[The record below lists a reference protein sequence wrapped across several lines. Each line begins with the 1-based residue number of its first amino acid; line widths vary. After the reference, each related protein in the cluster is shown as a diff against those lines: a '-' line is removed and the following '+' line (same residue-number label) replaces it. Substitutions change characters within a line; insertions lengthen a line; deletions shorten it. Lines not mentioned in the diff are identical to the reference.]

1 MEITQGRSHIKE
13 HSVANEK
20 VDEILKV
27 HPGLSRSLSTK
38 AQNVKQATVE
48 RNLVRLQKAKEALK
62 KSRQVINSLLIKQ
75 QENFTRET
83 KKLVEVKEEPH
94 RFNYREL
101 VKAEDAMRQI
111 LDIKKSFLKEITSK
125 GGRR

>member
-38 AQNVKQATVE
+38 ARNVKQATVE

-83 KKLVEVKEEPH
+83 KKLVEVKEEAH
-94 RFNYREL
+94 RFNY
-101 VKAEDAMRQI
+101 I
-111 LDIKKSFLKEITSK
+111 
-125 GGRR
+125 